1 MNAFMLV
8 LAVALWALGAG
19 TILFVKR
26 RAFYRRNVAGLEQFR
41 GYGNMLVTRLFEA
54 GMMFGGLLCI
64 VAGTAVMFK
73 SGA

>member
-19 TILFVKR
+19 AILFVKR

-54 GMMFGGLLCI
+54 GMMVGALLCI
-64 VAGTAVMFK
+64 IAGTAVMFK